1 MGWFFFDTPLRTAS
15 MRKVRIGHQK
25 LFRAKISIITIPNS
39 INEEWT
45 GKNIVAIAVRKPQR
59 NKRVNL
65 IKNILRR
72 KFHCPLNLSRL
83 RLRNDVKMIARSLS
97 EFFCNLSL
105 SSIYPFNKKRMF
117 EPFPKFFIHNKFDN
131 KKRGAHERVEGWI
144 WHALISVFFLKQFW

>member
-1 MGWFFFDTPLRTAS
+1 MIFFDTPLRTAS

-25 LFRAKISIITIPNS
+25 LFRARISIITIPNS

-65 IKNILRR
+65 IKNTLRR

-97 EFFCNLSL
+97 EFFVICRYRRSTPSIKKGCLSL
-105 SSIYPFNKKRMF
+105 SLNFLYTINLTTKNEVLVNEWRDESGTRY
-117 EPFPKFFIHNKFDN
+117 FFM
-131 KKRGAHERVEGWI
+131 
-144 WHALISVFFLKQFW
+144 KQFW